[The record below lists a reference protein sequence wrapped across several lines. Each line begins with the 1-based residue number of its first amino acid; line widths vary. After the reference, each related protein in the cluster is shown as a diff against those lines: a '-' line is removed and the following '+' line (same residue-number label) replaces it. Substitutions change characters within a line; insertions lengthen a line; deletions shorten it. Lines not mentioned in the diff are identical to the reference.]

1 MVAVKEVA
9 AMRRII
15 VLVTMVAVIV
25 ALIAT
30 PGTPA
35 SAQSPCPPTGPSDG
49 PATILLADEPAGAG
63 FVCVDEQAQE
73 FFCPPEYELQLFP
86 VLPGEVPGPGFIA
99 ECVDLSSS
107 NDGGGTSGSGGGG
120 VELTQNGEQQAE
132 AGDIDQTTS
141 IS

>member
-9 AMRRII
+9 SMRRII

-25 ALIAT
+25 ALIAM

-120 VELTQNGEQQAE
+120 VELT
-132 AGDIDQTTS
+132 
-141 IS
+141 

>member
-1 MVAVKEVA
+1 VVAVKEVA
-9 AMRRII
+9 SMRRII

-25 ALIAT
+25 ALIAM

-107 NDGGGTSGSGGGG
+107 NDDGGTSGSGGGG
-120 VELTQNGEQQAE
+120 VELT
-132 AGDIDQTTS
+132 
-141 IS
+141 

>member
-9 AMRRII
+9 SMRRLI

-25 ALIAT
+25 ALIAM
-30 PGTPA
+30 PGTPAA

-49 PATILLADEPAGAG
+49 PATILLADEAVGAG
-63 FVCVDEQAQE
+63 FVCVDEQSQE

-120 VELTQNGEQQAE
+120 VELT
-132 AGDIDQTTS
+132 
-141 IS
+141 